1 MAEPDETTE
10 AVPPRAPGH
19 LRTVLARLLV
29 LGAVFTVAVGGV
41 WVVATAAGP
50 SAGPTRSDIPALSLR
65 PADVEPG
72 SEAPVHDSESG
83 PRATDSASATTGRPR
98 TLQEWADRLA
108 PAVGVPPR
116 ALLAYGNAELI
127 VADEL
132 PGCGLSWSTLAG
144 IGRVESDHGRHGG
157 AVLGDD
163 GRPSR
168 PIIGIAL
175 DGSPGVK
182 AITDTDG
189 GVLDGDAKH
198 DRAVGPMQFI
208 PSTWS
213 LVGVDA
219 SGDGRADPQQID
231 DAALSAA
238 FYLCA
243 HGRDLATGDG
253 WWDGVLSYNHSVDY
267 GRTVFGLAEH
277 YAELAAEL
285 ARTAFE
291 ESGGAEGR

>member
-1 MAEPDETTE
+1 MLT
-10 AVPPRAPGH
+10 
-19 LRTVLARLLV
+19 RLLV
-29 LGAVFTVAVGGV
+29 LTAVFALAAGGV
-41 WVVATAAGP
+41 WAVATVMSP
-50 SAGPTRSDIPALSLR
+50 SAGPTSTGIPALGIE

-72 SEAPVHDSESG
+72 SEAPAHERGTG
-83 PRATDSASATTGRPR
+83 PGAEDGTAGVTT
-98 TLQEWADRLA
+98 LEEWADHLA
-108 PAVGVPPR
+108 PAVGVPSR
-116 ALLAYGNAELI
+116 ALRAYGNAELVI
-127 VADEL
+127 RDEA
-132 PGCGLSWSTLAG
+132 PECGLSWATLAG

-163 GRPSR
+163 GRPSP

-182 AITDTDG
+182 AIADTDG
-189 GVLDGDAKH
+189 GTLDGDSEH

-213 LVGVDA
+213 LIGVDA

-238 FYLCA
+238 FYLCS
-243 HGRDLATGDG
+243 HGRDLATGEG

-267 GRTVFGLAEH
+267 GRKVFALAEH
-277 YAELAAEL
+277 YADL
-285 ARTAFE
+285 ARTAFAG
-291 ESGGAEGR
+291 SGGTDER